1 MGSKKHILWADDE
14 IDMLKPHILY
24 LEKKGYLVTPV
35 NTGEDA
41 IHFCDE
47 QHVDLV
53 LLDEMMTGLDGLT
66 TLKKIKEKHS
76 SLPIIM
82 ITKNE
87 EEWLM
92 EEAIAAQIT
101 NYLTKPVNPSQILI
115 ACKNVLESREIQ
127 SDRVAKDYLQSFQK
141 IAEHIENADCI
152 ENWYTIIDNLADWS
166 VKFDNLGDQG
176 LGQLL
181 EEQWREA
188 NQQFTRFIEVNY
200 ENWLRS
206 KEKPLMSPDIIS
218 SYLQK
223 NIQNDEKVVLI
234 IMDCLRADHLK
245 AMTNQ
250 LAQIFHIDLEYYLS
264 ILPTATPYSRN
275 AIFSGYFPN
284 KLQKEYSDIWLEMWQ
299 DENSMNRFE
308 DQFLRDH
315 ITRLGFESKSIHYH
329 KVISYEE
336 GNKLKNRINEFK
348 EVDVLALVINFVDI
362 LGHSRSES
370 NILQEM
376 IPDESAYRQAICSWM
391 ENAWLMNVLEEIS
404 TWGHSVFL
412 TSDHGSTMV
421 KKPIQVKGDRETSA
435 GIRYKYGR
443 NIKMPDKAGIN
454 ISHPEKYLLPKHDM
468 NTNYLIAKSGNYF
481 IYPNEYHKF
490 SNRYKNSFQ
499 HGGISLEEMV
509 VPIAKLKGKNT

>member
-1 MGSKKHILWADDE
+1 MESKKHILWADDE

-24 LEKKGYLVTPV
+24 LEKKGYQVTPV

-115 ACKNVLESREIQ
+115 ACKNVLESRKIQ

-141 IAEHIENADCI
+141 ITERIENADCI
-152 ENWYTIIDNLADWS
+152 EDWYTITDNLTDWL

-250 LAQIFHIDLEYYLS
+250 LAQIFHIDLDY
-264 ILPTATPYSRN
+264 
-275 AIFSGYFPN
+275 
-284 KLQKEYSDIWLEMWQ
+284 
-299 DENSMNRFE
+299 
-308 DQFLRDH
+308 
-315 ITRLGFESKSIHYH
+315 
-329 KVISYEE
+329 
-336 GNKLKNRINEFK
+336 
-348 EVDVLALVINFVDI
+348 
-362 LGHSRSES
+362 
-370 NILQEM
+370 
-376 IPDESAYRQAICSWM
+376 
-391 ENAWLMNVLEEIS
+391 
-404 TWGHSVFL
+404 
-412 TSDHGSTMV
+412 
-421 KKPIQVKGDRETSA
+421 
-435 GIRYKYGR
+435 
-443 NIKMPDKAGIN
+443 
-454 ISHPEKYLLPKHDM
+454 
-468 NTNYLIAKSGNYF
+468 
-481 IYPNEYHKF
+481 
-490 SNRYKNSFQ
+490 
-499 HGGISLEEMV
+499 
-509 VPIAKLKGKNT
+509 